1 MKFKNNKLGRVLLIA
16 LSITSCF
23 SMQSCK
29 DEPDKDESTGGTPT
43 IYYIRPADINS
54 KDSLLVQAGP
64 QFVIAIVGENLRS
77 IKQMFFNDLEA
88 VLNSSY
94 ITDNTLIVTTP
105 KNIPSA
111 VNDKITMI
119 THNQDTV
126 YYDFHIVIP
135 GPVVT
140 SMSNEYAKPG
150 NIVTIYGSYF
160 IDDPN
165 IPLQVTLPDG
175 KIITEFTDQTENAIT
190 FVMPECTQEGNITV
204 TTIYGKTKS
213 SFHYLDSRGILFDFD
228 TPNAKTGAVLGNH
241 GWHPQKIESDETSL
255 SGNYLRLGDPDV
267 TLAADG
273 AWNDGKFSFEYWPGN
288 WADPETYSGDGVRL
302 TDLADFS
309 DYTNMSYKFEML
321 VPKAN
326 PWAAGAMQIIVGGVT
341 KISNGNAGVKD
352 IDGNVLGGCNNTYF
366 NNDELPRG
374 IYRPWEATGSFDTA
388 DEWVTV
394 TIPISEFKYG
404 MSGGSA
410 TGSLK
415 ASDFTSLTIFVVG
428 GGITGKECNP
438 VIKIDNIRAVPNK

>member
-1 MKFKNNKLGRVLLIA
+1 
-16 LSITSCF
+16 
-23 SMQSCK
+23 
-29 DEPDKDESTGGTPT
+29 
-43 IYYIRPADINS
+43 
-54 KDSLLVQAGP
+54 
-64 QFVIAIVGENLRS
+64 
-77 IKQMFFNDLEA
+77 MFFNDLEA

-267 TLAADG
+267 TLTADG

>member
-1 MKFKNNKLGRVLLIA
+1 
-16 LSITSCF
+16 
-23 SMQSCK
+23 MQSCK
-29 DEPDKDESTGGTPT
+29 DEPDKYESTGGTPT

-175 KIITEFTDQTENAIT
+175 KIITEFRKRYYICNAG
-190 FVMPECTQEGNITV
+190 M
-204 TTIYGKTKS
+204 Y
-213 SFHYLDSRGILFDFD
+213 SRG
-228 TPNAKTGAVLGNH
+228 
-241 GWHPQKIESDETSL
+241 
-255 SGNYLRLGDPDV
+255 
-267 TLAADG
+267 
-273 AWNDGKFSFEYWPGN
+273 
-288 WADPETYSGDGVRL
+288 
-302 TDLADFS
+302 
-309 DYTNMSYKFEML
+309 
-321 VPKAN
+321 
-326 PWAAGAMQIIVGGVT
+326 
-341 KISNGNAGVKD
+341 
-352 IDGNVLGGCNNTYF
+352 
-366 NNDELPRG
+366 
-374 IYRPWEATGSFDTA
+374 
-388 DEWVTV
+388 
-394 TIPISEFKYG
+394 
-404 MSGGSA
+404 
-410 TGSLK
+410 
-415 ASDFTSLTIFVVG
+415 
-428 GGITGKECNP
+428 
-438 VIKIDNIRAVPNK
+438 

>member
-29 DEPDKDESTGGTPT
+29 DEPDKYESTGGTPT

-273 AWNDGKFSFEYWPGN
+273 AWNDGKFSFEGTTDSTCLCMLYSAARNEINAAFLREPGEIVIKLT
-288 WADPETYSGDGVRL
+288 ETPGESRVSG
-302 TDLADFS
+302 T
-309 DYTNMSYKFEML
+309 
-321 VPKAN
+321 P
-326 PWAAGAMQIIVGGVT
+326 
-341 KISNGNAGVKD
+341 
-352 IDGNVLGGCNNTYF
+352 C
-366 NNDELPRG
+366 NDEWQRLNDSVMV
-374 IYRPWEATGSFDTA
+374 I
-388 DEWVTV
+388 
-394 TIPISEFKYG
+394 
-404 MSGGSA
+404 
-410 TGSLK
+410 
-415 ASDFTSLTIFVVG
+415 
-428 GGITGKECNP
+428 GKEINRIAEHIC
-438 VIKIDNIRAVPNK
+438 